1 MQIKTAQTMVTMI
14 GVEKKNDKIRLA
26 ANTILTHST
35 DDCWSILA
43 IQACDF
49 TCLVIVII
57 FVF

>member
-1 MQIKTAQTMVTMI
+1 MVTMI